1 MYTHNGGKESTE
13 EKKMEK
19 DKKKKDTNLDASCV
33 VLGHAYHSL

>member
-13 EKKMEK
+13 EKKW
-19 DKKKKDTNLDASCV
+19 KKTKEKDTNLDASCV